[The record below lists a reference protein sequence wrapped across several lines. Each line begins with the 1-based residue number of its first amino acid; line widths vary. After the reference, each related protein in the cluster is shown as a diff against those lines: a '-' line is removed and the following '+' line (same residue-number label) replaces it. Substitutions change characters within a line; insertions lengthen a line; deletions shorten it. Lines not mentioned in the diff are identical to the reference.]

1 MLFLTGR
8 LAYDSLCRELAGLA
22 ETINQHR
29 RFDYRVLDLGV
40 KVAALMNVELIRRR
54 LDPQAL
60 QGIDRVV
67 LPGLCTGP
75 VAELGE
81 RFGVAFER
89 GPKDLKD
96 LASYL
101 GSHGRPP
108 DLSAYRVKIFAEIV
122 DAPELDLAAILT
134 RAERYRHDGADVIDL
149 GCLPDTPFPHLAD
162 AVRLLRE
169 HGFAV
174 SVDSLAG
181 DDLLCA
187 GRAGADYLLSL
198 TESTLR
204 LADELPATPVLIPEQ
219 PGDLD
224 SLERACNALARR
236 GRAFYADP
244 VLDPIHFGFTA
255 SLVRYAELRRRLPE
269 VPILMGVGNVT
280 ELTDADTTGI
290 NALLAGVISE
300 LDIAALL
307 TTEVSPH
314 CASAVREA
322 DLARRVM
329 LAAKT
334 DAQLPRGYSNGLLAL
349 RDRKPFPHSREDIAA
364 TATAV
369 GDRNY
374 RIQLSR
380 DGIHLYNRDGLWTAT
395 EPYALYPHLTLDGD
409 CSHAF
414 YLGVELARAQV
425 AWQLG
430 KRYLQDN
437 ELDWGVVRPAAQ
449 DDLEQGYRQRQVAAA
464 AGTKPDRR
472 ASKG

>member
-1 MLFLTGR
+1 MASETVLFLTGR

-22 ETINQHR
+22 EAINQRR
-29 RFDYRVLDLGV
+29 RFDYRVINLGV

-60 QGIDRVV
+60 QGVDRVV

-101 GSHGRPP
+101 GTRGRPP

-122 DAPELDLAAILT
+122 DAPELDLAAILA
-134 RAERYRHDGADVIDL
+134 RAERYRRDGADVIDL

-174 SVDSLAG
+174 SVDSLAS
-181 DDLLCA
+181 DDLLCG

-198 TESTLR
+198 KESTLW

-224 SLERACNALARR
+224 SLERACDALARR
-236 GRAFYADP
+236 GRMFYADP
-244 VLDPIHFGFTA
+244 ILDPIHFGFTA

-334 DAQLPRGYSNGLLAL
+334 DARLPRGYSGGLLAL

-364 TATAV
+364 TAAAV

-380 DGIHLYNRDGLWTAT
+380 DGINLYNRDGLWTAT
-395 EPYALYPHLTLDGD
+395 EPYALYPHLSLDGD
-409 CSHAF
+409 CSHA
-414 YLGVELARAQV
+414 LLPRRRAG
-425 AWQLG
+425 AGAGRL
-430 KRYLQDN
+430 
-437 ELDWGVVRPAAQ
+437 
-449 DDLEQGYRQRQVAAA
+449 A
-464 AGTKPDRR
+464 AGQTLS
-472 ASKG
+472 AG